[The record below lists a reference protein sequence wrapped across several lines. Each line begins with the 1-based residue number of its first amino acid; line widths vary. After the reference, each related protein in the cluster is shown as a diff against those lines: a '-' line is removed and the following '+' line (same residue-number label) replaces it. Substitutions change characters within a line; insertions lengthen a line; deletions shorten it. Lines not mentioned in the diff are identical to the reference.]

1 MKKIIA
7 LAMVAVAAVSM
18 ATAEITVGARGMLGW
33 SLGSSLPEEA
43 KAFGYKFDA
52 GKSFDFGFAAFVNI
66 PLVAGIGIQPE
77 LGFSHNSVGMKIS
90 QEFFGE
96 SYTGKGWFSYNA
108 IDIPVL
114 VTYGIKVNDSLT
126 ITPLLGPKFSI
137 PVGKIKSTSEMNGEK
152 FESDPVKVGS
162 PLLFGI
168 VFGADVAFKLGPGAI
183 VGDIRYDLG
192 LTKLKQKYE
201 FAGQT
206 EKVDLVTPRALTL
219 SVGYQ
224 LAF

>member
-43 KAFGYKFDA
+43 KAFGFKFDA

-66 PLVAGIGIQPE
+66 PLVADLGIQPE
-77 LGFSHNSVGMKIS
+77 LGFSHNSVGMKYTMDLGP
-90 QEFFGE
+90 FG
-96 SYTGKGWFSYNA
+96 SFTGKGWFSYNA

-137 PVGKIKSTSEMNGEK
+137 PVGKIKTTTEMDGER
-152 FESDPVKVGS
+152 ESSSVKVGS

-192 LTKLKQKYE
+192 LTKLKTKSE
-201 FAGQT
+201 FAGRT
-206 EKVDLVTPRALTL
+206 EKADLVTPRALTL